1 MRILLVEDD
10 ARMRALVRG
19 GLSEHGHTVEV
30 AATGPDALTLA
41 RTGEFDVLVLDV
53 MLPGCSGV
61 DVVRRLRAEAVR
73 TPALMLTARDAAADV
88 VSSLDAGADD
98 YLTKPFSFAV
108 LLARIRALGRRG
120 PAVQEV
126 RLQVADLV
134 LDAGVHAVTRAGVP
148 VALTRTEFSLLECLM
163 RHAGR
168 VVTRQVLVDR
178 VWSGGREVESNTLDA
193 FVKSLR
199 QKLDQGGRQRLIHTV
214 RGVGYSIRAE
224 PEP

>member
-10 ARMRALVRG
+10 ARMRALVRR
-19 GLSEHGHTVEV
+19 GLAEHGHAVEV
-30 AATGPDALTLA
+30 AATGPEALTQA
-41 RTGEFDVLVLDV
+41 RSGEFDVLVLDV

-61 DVVRRLRAEAVR
+61 DVIRRLRADSVP

-134 LDAGVHAVTRAGVP
+134 LDSGAHAVTRSGAPVP
-148 VALTRTEFSLLECLM
+148 LTRTEFSLLECLM

-199 QKLDQGGRQRLIHTV
+199 QKLDQGGRPRLIHTV

>member
-1 MRILLVEDD
+1 VRILLAEDD
-10 ARMRALVRG
+10 ARMRALVRR
-19 GLSEHGHTVEV
+19 GLTEHGHAVEV
-30 AATGPDALTLA
+30 AAAGPDALTLA
-41 RTGEFDVLVLDV
+41 RSSEFDVLILDV

-61 DVVRRLRAEAVR
+61 DVVRRLRAESVP
-73 TPALMLTARDAAADV
+73 TPALMLTARDTAADV

-120 PAVQEV
+120 PALHEI
-126 RLQVADLV
+126 RLQVADLI
-134 LDAGVHAVTRAGVP
+134 LDSGVHVVTRAGATVP
-148 VALTRTEFSLLECLM
+148 LTRTEFSLLECLM

-168 VVTRQVLVDR
+168 VVTRQVLVER

-199 QKLDQGGRQRLIHTV
+199 QKLDQGGRPRLIHTV